1 MFIFRIDNQYIP
13 IFSFMNAEVILNK
26 KRFKKK
32 KRSSLLEK
40 ETDPQSKASRLLKR
54 LKSEEQLKML
64 QGN

>member
-13 IFSFMNAEVILNK
+13 IFSFTNAEVILNK
-26 KRFKKK
+26 KKIKK

-64 QGN
+64 QSN

>member
-26 KRFKKK
+26 KKIKK

>member
-1 MFIFRIDNQYIP
+1 MFIFRIDNQYIS
-13 IFSFMNAEVILNK
+13 IFSFTNAEVILNK
-26 KRFKKK
+26 KKIKK